1 MDIKLLD
8 NNRLEIG
15 TNSYIQEGVRGF
27 DEEVY
32 TKVSSPEN
40 KNLRKVNL
48 DSPILPKEQ
57 AEDFYSVVEN
67 LLWTTK
73 LAWPYVETE
82 VAFLFNQVKSPA
94 EQEKIKLKRLLQFLN
109 QTIDYKRVIGA
120 D

>member
-1 MDIKLLD
+1 MSHIDLKINTIILKAIANNFGGLFITRLGEHTLLGMDIKLLD

-73 LAWPYVETE
+73 LA
-82 VAFLFNQVKSPA
+82 
-94 EQEKIKLKRLLQFLN
+94 
-109 QTIDYKRVIGA
+109 
-120 D
+120 